1 MMLKSLKIDLQP
13 LGFKC
18 FNLTANKSLMQY
30 LVLSSYPQGANP
42 KIWTG
47 GVRCSGQRIEN
58 AAQTATN
65 LPAAQIQAR
74 NRAPPSSE

>member
-1 MMLKSLKIDLQP
+1 MLKSLKIDLQP

-42 KIWTG
+42 KMSQVI
-47 GVRCSGQRIEN
+47 CQRLQGHPQLFIDGPVDG
-58 AAQTATN
+58 A
-65 LPAAQIQAR
+65 
-74 NRAPPSSE
+74 